1 MSYLDAKKFE
11 QNKNYENAIKLRRF
25 DEGAKQKN
33 IKINKIEDYKELLR
47 SKIL

>member
-1 MSYLDAKKFE
+1 MNDLDAKKFE

-33 IKINKIEDYKELLR
+33 IKIKKIEDYKVLLS
-47 SKIL
+47 SKII